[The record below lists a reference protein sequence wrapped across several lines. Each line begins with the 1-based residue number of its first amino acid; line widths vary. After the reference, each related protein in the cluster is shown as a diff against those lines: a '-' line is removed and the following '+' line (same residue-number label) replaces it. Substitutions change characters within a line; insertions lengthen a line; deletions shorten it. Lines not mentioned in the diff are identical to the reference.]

1 MLPFGRKNNELDD
14 MFIGDWVT
22 DGILSGISL
31 KVMTPFGF
39 VAELTS
45 I

>member
-1 MLPFGRKNNELDD
+1 MLR
-14 MFIGDWVT
+14 GDWVT
-22 DGILSGISL
+22 DGMLSGILL

-45 I
+45 M